1 MKLDQFGRLKKIFL
15 LTVGALLYALGIA
28 CFLDPNQLAPG
39 GVVGISIIL
48 NFLTQIP
55 TGTIIFL
62 INVPLMLL
70 AWWKFG
76 LRMIFSTMYVT
87 VFSSYIIDLLTTN
100 VGALSNDLFLSA
112 VFGNSLVAAGMVMIF
127 KAGATSG
134 GTDIIVKLIK
144 TKFRHA
150 STGSLFLVTDAVVVT
165 AAMLIFRNLEVGL
178 YAIVAMMV
186 FTVVFD
192 KLLYG
197 TDSAK
202 FIHVISDHHEAIG
215 KRLMEELEI
224 GVTYVKG
231 SGGYTGKEKDVVL
244 CAMKKPILPRAQDIV
259 KEVDPLAFVII
270 SSATEVFGEGHKD
283 HFYERL

>member
-1 MKLDQFGRLKKIFL
+1 MKLGKLSGLKKFLL
-15 LTVGALLYALGIA
+15 LTVGAVLYAIGIA

-48 NFLTQIP
+48 NFLSGLP

-87 VFSSYIIDLLTTN
+87 VFSSFIIDRLTSN
-100 VGALSNDLFLSA
+100 IGALSGDLFLSA
-112 VFGNSLVAAGMVMIF
+112 VFGNALVAAGMVMIF

-144 TKFRHA
+144 TKYRHA
-150 STGSLFLVTDAVVVT
+150 STGSLFLMTDAIVVT
-165 AAMLIFRNLEVGL
+165 AAMLIFKNLEVGL

-202 FIHVISDHHEAIG
+202 FVHIISDQHEAIG
-215 KRLMEELEI
+215 KRLMDELEI
-224 GVTYVKG
+224 GITYVKG
-231 SGGYTGKEKDVVL
+231 SGGFTRKDKDVIL
-244 CAMKKPILPRAQDIV
+244 CAMKKPILPKAQDIV
-259 KEVDPLAFVII
+259 KEIDPLAFVIV